1 LNSGEYDDELSG
13 LKRPKKRKAKAVG
26 APKQVKAAAGPKR
39 TKAAPRRAKSAAE
52 PKQAKCSAKAG
63 AAEALVL
70 PPVAV
75 LNIVSRDSDGL
86 LLAEPLSSYLSKKS
100 TQADKAPKNR
110 RKSQIFEAEDER
122 RESAIALPRVAL
134 DLSHGGRAQ
143 HGAAVPGIGAQVLAK
158 IFPAKGEDKLVAPY
172 QGHIIRVLSKRPA
185 AILGIIRQISADAFR
200 LEPINRKDPELL
212 LAKDALNGAAA
223 GDLALAEPLKNGR
236 SGGIY
241 APRLGRVKERIDAAG
256 GEKALSAIAL
266 YSHNIPVEFP
276 LQVLAEAKSAA
287 VRPLPATGAKP
298 RGDWRAVPFIT
309 IDPETAKD
317 HDDAVYA
324 EADTDPANK
333 DGHIIRVA
341 IADVA
346 AYVRPDSAMDIEA
359 HKRGNSVYFPDRVVP
374 MLPEE
379 ISNNLCSLREHEDR
393 PAIAAEIIL
402 NARGKILRHT
412 FHRVLIRSQAKLS
425 YEQAQA
431 ALDGHPDDKTA
442 PLLEPVLRPLERAYQ
457 ALKQAREQRNPLELN
472 LPERKIFLNDQ
483 GKICD
488 IRAVPRLETHKL
500 IEEFMIAANIAAAET
515 LKNKNAP
522 LLFRI
527 HGSPPLAK
535 LESLKEFLLSLGI
548 KLTGGADMTPEKL
561 NNVLAKAKGRD
572 YEELVNQVVLR
583 AQEQAQYSPDNIGHF
598 GLKLR
603 NYAHFTSPIRRYAD
617 LLLHR
622 GLIKALK
629 LGKDGIS
636 EQQEAELGEIAEEI
650 SAAERRAQIAERET
664 NDRLIAEYLSDKV
677 GAHFS
682 GRVNGAT
689 RAGLFISLDKTGAD
703 GLAPISSLKGDDGHE
718 YYDFDEAHLAV
729 IGRHSRK
736 GYQLGD
742 AVEVRLVSAQTSA
755 GSLQASTKRLMAA
768 SRSTLSAAKNGSRLT
783 VPHK

>member
-1 LNSGEYDDELSG
+1 VQSGEDDDGAAG
-13 LKRPKKRKAKAVG
+13 LKKPKKRAAKQRRGAAAKSG
-26 APKQVKAAAGPKR
+26 AP
-39 TKAAPRRAKSAAE
+39 
-52 PKQAKCSAKAG
+52 
-63 AAEALVL
+63 ALSL

-75 LNIVSRDSDGL
+75 LNIISRSADGI
-86 LLAEPLSSYLSKKS
+86 LLARPLPSYAGKSGAKSKAA
-100 TQADKAPKNR
+100 ADGTN
-110 RKSQIFEAEDER
+110 EA
-122 RESAIALPRVAL
+122 AAAAALPLVAL
-134 DLSHGGRAQ
+134 DLSGGGRPAHGG
-143 HGAAVPGIGAQVLAK
+143 AAAAGIGAQILAK
-158 IFPAKGEDKLVAPY
+158 IFPAKGEDKELAPY
-172 QGHIIRVLSKRPA
+172 QGRIIRVLSKKPA
-185 AILGIIRQISADAFR
+185 AILGIIRQTGADAFR

-212 LAKDALNGAAA
+212 LAKDALNGAEA
-223 GDLALAEPLKNGR
+223 GDLALVEPLKSGR
-236 SGGIY
+236 GGGIY
-241 APRLGRVKERIDAAG
+241 APKLGRVKQRISAAAD
-256 GEKALSAIAL
+256 EKALSEIAL

-276 LQVLAEAKSAA
+276 PEVLTEARQAA
-287 VRPLPATGAKP
+287 ARPLPATGAKP
-298 RGDWRAVPFIT
+298 REDWRNTPFIT

-317 HDDAVYA
+317 HDDAVFA
-324 EADTDPANK
+324 ALDLNPGNK
-333 DGHIIRVA
+333 GGHIIRVA

-346 AYVRPDSAMDIEA
+346 AYVRPDSAMDSEA
-359 HKRGNSVYFPDRVVP
+359 RKRGNSVYFPDRVVP

-379 ISNNLCSLREHEDR
+379 ISNNLCSLRENEDR
-393 PAIAAEIIL
+393 PALAAEIIL
-402 NARGKILRHT
+402 NARGKILRHD

-442 PLLEPVLRPLERAYQ
+442 PLLAQVLRPLEAAYL
-457 ALKQAREQRNPLELN
+457 ALKQAREQRNPLDLN
-472 LPERKIFLNDQ
+472 LPERKIILDTQ

-515 LKNKNAP
+515 LKARNAP
-522 LLFRI
+522 LIFRI

-535 LESLKEFLLSLGI
+535 LESLRQFLLSLGI

-583 AQEQAQYSPDNIGHF
+583 AQEQAEYSPDNIGHF

-650 SAAERRAQIAERET
+650 SAAERRAQAAERET
-664 NDRLIAEYLSDKV
+664 NDRLIAEYLSDKI

-682 GRVNGAT
+682 GRVNGVT
-689 RAGLFISLDKTGAD
+689 RAGLFISLDKTGAN
-703 GLAPISSLKGDDGHE
+703 GLAPISSLKGDKGSE
-718 YYDFDEAHLAV
+718 YFAFDEAHLAL
-729 IGRHSRK
+729 IGRDSGK

-742 AVEVRLVSAQTSA
+742 KVEVCLRSTQVSA
-755 GSLQASTKRLMAA
+755 GSLRFEILSPPKKMPFSLKKFHKAPPARKPQHPFRGKKR
-768 SRSTLSAAKNGSRLT
+768 
-783 VPHK
+783 